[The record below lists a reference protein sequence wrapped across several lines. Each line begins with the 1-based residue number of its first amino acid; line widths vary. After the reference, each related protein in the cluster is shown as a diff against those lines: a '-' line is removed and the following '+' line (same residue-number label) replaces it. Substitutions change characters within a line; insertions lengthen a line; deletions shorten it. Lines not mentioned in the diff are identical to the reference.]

1 MKKVVLF
8 ILALISTINV
18 ISQEVEENDNFVQR
32 YFFRD
37 NIVSI
42 EKFYGDDKKLDS
54 LKTYYP
60 SGELDEDF
68 HYSNGRFDGLSF
80 KYNKKGEKLT
90 TWKFENGKLIERIDH
105 KIEFTKKTEEKVKK
119 AHSTLLDL
127 NEKLKKTQ
135 MILNQPL
142 NVQVLETI

>member
-1 MKKVVLF
+1 MYFSDMKKVVLF

-60 SGELDEDF
+60 SGE
-68 HYSNGRFDGLSF
+68 
-80 KYNKKGEKLT
+80 
-90 TWKFENGKLIERIDH
+90 
-105 KIEFTKKTEEKVKK
+105 
-119 AHSTLLDL
+119 
-127 NEKLKKTQ
+127 
-135 MILNQPL
+135 
-142 NVQVLETI
+142 